1 MGTSGIEDTFPAK
14 AWFRPTPWDPLIN
27 TVLRRERTVHKHVP
41 QTAPT
46 TNKNAC
52 YRAALDVK
60 AAIKFSTH

>member
-1 MGTSGIEDTFPAK
+1 
-14 AWFRPTPWDPLIN
+14 
-27 TVLRRERTVHKHVP
+27 VHKHVP